1 MHPQLV
7 PLAEYLRQHDWN
19 FAVMDDDS
27 LLLPFSEEDL
37 SWMAIATFNEP
48 AKLLTLHSRLP
59 VRIPTPRRPDIAHRL
74 NQFNHGC
81 LAGSFQLDEA
91 DGEVLFQT
99 TQFVG
104 AAGFDPD
111 ILPRFFAAHLVIVG
125 KRFPEL
131 MRLALVAPH
140 APAAPGE
147 IPRPSLPVPSSFTNN

>member
-7 PLAEYLRQHDWN
+7 PLAEYLRQHDWH
-19 FAVMDDDS
+19 FAVIDDDS
-27 LLLPFSEEDL
+27 LLLPISEEDL
-37 SWMAIATFNEP
+37 SWMAIATFNDP
-48 AKLLTLHSRLP
+48 AKLLILHSRLP
-59 VRIPTPRRPDIAHRL
+59 VRIPPQRRPDIARRL

-81 LAGSFQLDEA
+81 LAGAFQLDEA

-104 AAGFDPD
+104 AGGLDPD

-131 MRLALVAPH
+131 MRLALLAHHSPV
-140 APAAPGE
+140 APGE
-147 IPRPSLPVPSSFTNN
+147 IPRTSLPDPNPFTNN